1 MAQRIKV
8 KTKNGVISY
17 FDPKKWEKV
26 QKNPLFQG
34 VFTVITPNVPPE
46 VKKLEEE
53 KAKKKAEQAQ
63 PKRETSTDKTE
74 EVK

>member
-8 KTKNGVISY
+8 KTKNGAISY
-17 FDPKKWEKV
+17 FDPRKWEKV

-53 KAKKKAEQAQ
+53 KAKKAEQAQ
-63 PKRETSTDKTE
+63 PKKGTSADKTE

>member
-46 VKKLEEE
+46 VKEIEE
-53 KAKKKAEQAQ
+53 KKKSEAQPNKGTSKAEKA
-63 PKRETSTDKTE
+63 E

>member
-1 MAQRIKV
+1 MAQKIKV
-8 KTKNGVISY
+8 KTKNGAISY
-17 FDPKKWEKV
+17 FTPKRWEEV

-53 KAKKKAEQAQ
+53 KAKKAEQAQ
-63 PKRETSTDKTE
+63 PKKENSADKTE

>member
-8 KTKNGVISY
+8 KTKNGAISY
-17 FDPKKWEKV
+17 FDPRKWEKV

-53 KAKKKAEQAQ
+53 KAKKAEQSQ
-63 PKRETSTDKTE
+63 PKKGTSTDKTE

>member
-17 FDPKKWEKV
+17 CDPKKWEKV

-53 KAKKKAEQAQ
+53 KAKKAEQQQ
-63 PKRETSTDKTE
+63 PKKGTSADKTE

>member
-8 KTKNGVISY
+8 KTKNGAISY
-17 FDPKKWEKV
+17 FDPRKWEKV

-53 KAKKKAEQAQ
+53 KAKKAEQAQ
-63 PKRETSTDKTE
+63 PKKGTSTDKTE